1 MGELAPTFVGFFW
14 IIIATTHLLS
24 SVGLVSQ
31 SCPTLCNPMDCS
43 PPGSSVHGILQAR
56 ILEWVAI
63 SSFRGSAPYLAVLPF
78 IASLATSKVKVKSLS
93 PVWLFATSWTVAYQ
107 LLCPWDFP
115 SKNTGVDCHFLLQE
129 IFQTQGLNPGL
140 PRYRQTLYSL
150 SHLGYPRK
158 PHQGKSISHKIGVS
172 NETFIFVYT

>member
-1 MGELAPTFVGFFW
+1 MFVGFFW

-107 LLCPWDFP
+107 LLRPWDFQARILEWTAISFSRRSSRP
-115 SKNTGVDCHFLLQE
+115 RDWTRVSRIIGRRFTVWATRDV
-129 IFQTQGLNPGL
+129 QG
-140 PRYRQTLYSL
+140 
-150 SHLGYPRK
+150 SHIKENLFPT
-158 PHQGKSISHKIGVS
+158 
-172 NETFIFVYT
+172 N